1 LGAVASR
8 FSELWFGA
16 TIETAIKC
24 CFSVGLVEHLA
35 MGQVVVA
42 VAEVREV
49 YTLLVVEAA

>member
-1 LGAVASR
+1 M
-8 FSELWFGA
+8 
-16 TIETAIKC
+16 KC

-35 MGQVVVA
+35 VGQIVVA